1 MSNKFCRF
9 LSNGCSFQLDK
20 DKLLV
25 KPCCWYRQGIEFDPV
40 SELPFKSINNW
51 TPNCEVCYQQELAG
65 QHSFRKASFEIIPE
79 INNTVPLALDINL
92 DMTCNA
98 ACVICGPESS
108 STWSKQ
114 MSNNKIIHIQANS
127 DYQQYLD
134 KIVSGLDLT
143 QLKRI
148 KFFGGEPLLTN
159 THLQLLEKIP
169 YPEQCEIWYTTNASI
184 LPNQTVLDM
193 WKQFKLVF
201 VEASIDGVEQQF
213 EYIRWPLP
221 WSKIKNNLLELK
233 DIAPVNVLFRI
244 NHTLNPFNIYYYD
257 RLEHWI
263 DTEFS
268 TNRLGD
274 PTEINIHPC
283 WGDWALDRTPL
294 NLREEIYKKY
304 QDHIVT
310 RLLKNSKQ
318 QHHDTILKFTDIWDP
333 IRKNSWQT
341 TFPEIVRYFL

>member
-9 LSNGCSFQLDK
+9 LSNGHSFQLDQ

-25 KPCCWYRQGIEFDPV
+25 KPCCWYRQGVEFESG
-40 SELPFKSINNW
+40 SELSFKSIDCW
-51 TPNCEVCYQQELAG
+51 THNCEVCYQQELAE
-65 QHSFRKASFEIIPE
+65 QHSFRKASFEILPE
-79 INNTVPLALDINL
+79 VNHTLLLALDINL

-98 ACVICGPESS
+98 ACVICGPDSS

-127 DYQQYLD
+127 DFQQYLD
-134 KIVSGLDLT
+134 QIVSNLDLT
-143 QLKRI
+143 QLRRI

-159 THLQLLEKIP
+159 THLQLLKKIP
-169 YPEQCEIWYTTNASI
+169 HPEQCEIWYTTNASI
-184 LPNQTVLDM
+184 LPNQEVLDT

-233 DIAPVNVLFRI
+233 EIAPVNVLFRI

-263 DTEFS
+263 NIEFS
-268 TNRLGD
+268 SNRLGD
-274 PTEINIHPC
+274 TTEINIHPC

-294 NLREEIYKKY
+294 DLREEIYKKY
-304 QDHIVT
+304 QGHTVAN
-310 RLLKNSKQ
+310 LLKTCASAD
-318 QHHDTILKFTDIWDP
+318 HDTIIKFINTWEP
-333 IRKNSWQT
+333 IRKNNWQQ
-341 TFPEIVRYFL
+341 TFPEIVRYFV